1 MPEGAFLALV
11 HNASLLLAM
20 ALVYDLA
27 TTRWWGDESRLRQV
41 AVGVA
46 IGGLGIALMLSS
58 WELEAQVIF
67 DTRSI
72 LLAVSGLFFGT
83 IPTVIA
89 MAMTAALRIWQGG
102 VAARMGVGVILTA
115 GCIGLLWRHRR
126 RAALADLGAKELYA
140 LGVAVHLTMLA
151 MTMTLPRE
159 LGLRILAG
167 IGLPVLVI
175 YPAATAAL
183 GLLMVNRL
191 RRRRDADRL
200 RESEERIRATLYG
213 IGDGVIVTDAAAR
226 VTRLNRV
233 AEALTG
239 WSEKGAAGALVRDV
253 LRLRNEEREGDPPDS
268 VSDVMRGGD
277 VHPLARGTVLTSRE
291 GSERPVIG
299 SVAPIHGP
307 DGSVTGAVIIVRD
320 QTAERL
326 REAAAKERESLFR
339 ALFEQRAVGVAHVE
353 TPTGRFLRVN
363 DRYAEILGYGRDD
376 LAGLTFRDVTH
387 PDDVRS
393 SSELVEELQD
403 GRRREY
409 TIDKRYVRKDGTL
422 VWVTLS
428 VSPMWAPGEPPS
440 THIAMVLDVTER
452 KGVEARMADLNAEL
466 ERRVARRTELL
477 TEANRELEAFSYS
490 VSHDLRAPLRAID
503 GFSRILSEEK
513 GRQLDEEGRRLLGIV
528 SGNARKMGQLIDD
541 LLAFSR
547 SSRAEM
553 RRTQVDMTGLARAA
567 FAEARLSVPSGE
579 RVELK
584 LADLP
589 PAQGDPDLLRQVWAN
604 LVGNAV
610 KFSAHVERPVVEIEG
625 EVEAR
630 RVVYRVR
637 DNGAG
642 FDMAY
647 AHKLFGVF
655 QRLHA
660 PSEFGGTGVGLALA
674 KRIVDRHRGDVSA
687 EGAAG
692 RGATFT
698 FALPTGGPP
707 TPVDATRS
715 DAPR

>member
-46 IGGLGIALMLSS
+46 IGGIGIALMLSS
-58 WELEAQVIF
+58 WALEPQVIF

-72 LLAVSGLFFGT
+72 LLGVSGLFFGT

-102 VAARMGVGVILTA
+102 VAARMGVAVILTA
-115 GCIGLLWRHRR
+115 GGIGLLWRYRR

-140 LGVAVHLTMLA
+140 LGVAVHVVMLA
-151 MTMTLPRE
+151 MTATLPRE
-159 LGLRILAG
+159 LGFRILAG

-191 RRRRDADRL
+191 RRKRDSDRL

-213 IGDGVIVTDAAAR
+213 IGDGVIVTDAESR

-233 AEALTG
+233 AEVLTG
-239 WSEKGAAGALVRDV
+239 WSEEEANGASVRAV
-253 LRLRNEEREGDPPDS
+253 LRLRQEDRESDAPDS
-268 VSDVMRGGD
+268 VSDVMRAGD
-277 VHPLARGTVLTSRE
+277 VHPIARGTLLVSRE
-291 GSERPVIG
+291 GSERPVLG

-307 DGSVTGAVIIVRD
+307 DGSVTGAVVVVRD

-326 REAAAKERESLFR
+326 GEAAARERESVFR

-363 DRYAEILGYGRDD
+363 DRYAEILGYGRDELVD
-376 LAGLTFRDVTH
+376 RTFRDVTH
-387 PDDVRS
+387 PEDVRA
-393 SSELVEELQD
+393 SSELVEELLE

-428 VSPMWAPGEPPS
+428 VSPMWAPGETPS

-452 KGVEARMADLNAEL
+452 KGAEERMADLNAEL

-513 GRQLDEEGRRLLGIV
+513 GRQLDDEGRRLLGIV

-553 RRTQVDMTGLARAA
+553 RRTRVDMTGLARAA
-567 FAEARLSVPSGE
+567 FAEARQTVPSGE

-610 KFSAHVERPVVEIEG
+610 KFSALVGAPVVEIEG
-625 EVEAR
+625 TVEER
-630 RVVYRVR
+630 RFVYRVR

-660 PSEFGGTGVGLALA
+660 PSEFGGTGVGLALV
-674 KRIVDRHRGDVSA
+674 KRIVARHGGDVAA
-687 EGAAG
+687 EGAVG
-692 RGATFT
+692 RGATFS
-698 FALPTGGPP
+698 FWLPLAGPP
-707 TPVDATRS
+707 SGEGRVGPLR
-715 DAPR
+715 PE

>member
-140 LGVAVHLTMLA
+140 LGAAVHLTMLA
-151 MTMTLPRE
+151 LTMTLPRE

-191 RRRRDADRL
+191 RRKRDADWL

-233 AEALTG
+233 SEALTG
-239 WSEKGAAGALVRDV
+239 WSEKDAAGALVRDV

-387 PDDVRS
+387 PEDVTS
-393 SSELVEELQD
+393 SSELVDDLLD

-452 KGVEARMADLNAEL
+452 KGAEARMADLNAEL

-674 KRIVDRHRGDVSA
+674 KRIVDRHRGEVSA
-687 EGAAG
+687 EGAVG

-715 DAPR
+715 DVPR

>member
-1 MPEGAFLALV
+1 MPDGAFLALV

-27 TTRWWGDESRLRQV
+27 TTRWWGDESRLRQI

-58 WELEAQVIF
+58 WVLEPGIIF

-72 LLAVSGLFFGT
+72 LLGISGLFFGT
-83 IPTVIA
+83 LPTVIA
-89 MAMTAALRIWQGG
+89 MAMTAALRLWQGG
-102 VAARMGVGVILTA
+102 AATPMGVSVIVA
-115 GCIGLLWRHRR
+115 SGCIGLAWRYRR

-140 LGVAVHLTMLA
+140 LGVAVHFTMLA
-151 MTMTLPRE
+151 LTMTLPRGV
-159 LGLRILAG
+159 GLRVLAG

-191 RRRRDADRL
+191 RRKRDADQL
-200 RESEERIRATLYG
+200 RESEERTRAALYG
-213 IGDGVIVTDAAAR
+213 IGDAVLATDERAR
-226 VTRLNRV
+226 VTRLNWV

-239 WSEKGAAGALVRDV
+239 WREPDAVGRPVREV
-253 LRLRNEEREGDPPDS
+253 LRLRTEGSGAEDVDP
-268 VSDVMRGGD
+268 VADVMRTGD
-277 VHPLARGTVLTSRE
+277 VRAIGRGTVLASRE
-291 GSERPVIG
+291 GVTRPVLG
-299 SVAPIHGP
+299 SVAPIHAA
-307 DGSVTGAVIIVRD
+307 DGSVSGVVVVVRD
-320 QTAERL
+320 QTAERA
-326 REAAAKERESLFR
+326 REAAARERESVFR

-363 DRYAEILGYGRDD
+363 DRYAEILGYGRDELVD
-376 LAGLTFRDVTH
+376 RTFRDVTH
-387 PDDVRS
+387 PEDVRA
-393 SSELVEELQD
+393 SSELVEDLLE

-428 VSPMWAPGEPPS
+428 VSPMWAPGETPS

-452 KGVEARMADLNAEL
+452 KGAEERMADLNAEL

-513 GRQLDEEGRRLLGIV
+513 GSQLDDEGRRLLGIV

-553 RRTQVDMTGLARAA
+553 RRTEVDMTSLARAA
-567 FAEARLSVPSGE
+567 FAEARLAAPSGE
-579 RVELK
+579 RVELR
-584 LADLP
+584 LANLP
-589 PAQGDPDLLRQVWAN
+589 PAQGDPDLLRQVWVN

-610 KFSAHVERPVVEIEG
+610 KFSALVEAPVVEIEG
-625 EVEAR
+625 AVEGR
-630 RVVYRVR
+630 RIVYRVR

-660 PSEFGGTGVGLALA
+660 PSEFAGTGVGLALA
-674 KRIVDRHRGDVSA
+674 RRIVARHGGDVSA
-687 EGAAG
+687 EGAVG
-692 RGATFT
+692 RGATFS
-698 FALPTGGPP
+698 FWLPLAGPP
-707 TPVDATRS
+707 SGEGRVGPLR
-715 DAPR
+715 PE

>member
-1 MPEGAFLALV
+1 VPDGAFLALV

-41 AVGVA
+41 AVGAA
-46 IGGLGIALMLSS
+46 IGGIGIALMLSS
-58 WELEAQVIF
+58 WVLAPGIIF

-72 LLAVSGLFFGT
+72 LLGVSGLFFGT
-83 IPTVIA
+83 LPTVVA
-89 MAMTAALRIWQGG
+89 MAMTAGLRLWQGG
-102 VAARMGVGVILTA
+102 AATPMGVSVIVA
-115 GCIGLLWRHRR
+115 SGSIGLAWRHRR
-126 RAALADLGAKELYA
+126 RTALADLGAKELYA
-140 LGVAVHLTMLA
+140 LGVAVHVTMLA
-151 MTMTLPRE
+151 LTMTLPRE
-159 LGLRILAG
+159 MGLRVLAG
-167 IGLPVLVI
+167 IGFPVLVI

-191 RRRRDADRL
+191 RRKRDADQL
-200 RESEERIRATLYG
+200 RESEERTRAALYG
-213 IGDGVIVTDAAAR
+213 IGDAVLATDERAR
-226 VTRLNRV
+226 ITRLNRV
-233 AEALTG
+233 AESLTG
-239 WSEKGAAGALVRDV
+239 WREPDAVGRPVREV
-253 LRLRNEEREGDPPDS
+253 LRIRIEGPGSEEVDPVADAMRTGELRSIGS
-268 VSDVMRGGD
+268 
-277 VHPLARGTVLTSRE
+277 GTVLESRE
-291 GSERPVIG
+291 GVTRPVLG
-299 SVAPIHGP
+299 SVAPTHAA
-307 DGSVTGAVIIVRD
+307 DGAVSGAVVVVRD
-320 QTAERL
+320 QTAERA
-326 REAAAKERESLFR
+326 REAAARERESVFR

-363 DRYAEILGYGRDD
+363 DRYAEILGYGRDELVD
-376 LAGLTFRDVTH
+376 RTFRDVTH
-387 PDDVRS
+387 PEDVRA
-393 SSELVEELQD
+393 SSELVEDLLE

-428 VSPMWAPGEPPS
+428 VSPMWAPGETPS

-452 KGVEARMADLNAEL
+452 KGAEERMADLNAEL

-513 GRQLDEEGRRLLGIV
+513 GSQLDDEGRRLLGIV

-541 LLAFSR
+541 LLTFSR

-553 RRTQVDMTGLARAA
+553 RRTRVDMTALAQAA
-567 FAEARLSVPSGE
+567 FAEARLTVPSGE
-579 RVELK
+579 RVELRM
-584 LADLP
+584 AELP
-589 PAQGDPDLLRQVWAN
+589 PAQGDSDLLRQVWAN

-610 KFSAHVERPVVEIEG
+610 KFSALVERPVVEIDG
-625 EVEAR
+625 EIETGR
-630 RVVYRVR
+630 IIYRVR

-660 PSEFGGTGVGLALA
+660 PKEFSGTGVGLALV
-674 KRIVDRHRGDVSA
+674 KRIVSRHGGDVAA
-687 EGAAG
+687 EGAVG
-692 RGATFT
+692 RGATFS
-698 FALPTGGPP
+698 FWLPPAGPP
-707 TPVDATRS
+707 SGDGGSRS
-715 DAPR
+715 AAAR

>member
-1 MPEGAFLALV
+1 VPDGAFLALV

-27 TTRWWGDESRLRQV
+27 TTRWWGNESRLRQL

-58 WELEAQVIF
+58 WVLEPGIIF

-72 LLAVSGLFFGT
+72 LLGVSGLFFGT
-83 IPTVIA
+83 LPTAIA
-89 MAMTAALRIWQGG
+89 MAMTAALRLWQGG
-102 VAARMGVGVILTA
+102 AATPMGVSVIVA
-115 GCIGLLWRHRR
+115 SGCIGLAWRHRR
-126 RAALADLGAKELYA
+126 RAVLADLGAKELYA
-140 LGVAVHLTMLA
+140 LGVAVHVTMLA
-151 MTMTLPRE
+151 LTMTLPRE
-159 LGLRILAG
+159 MGLRVLAG
-167 IGLPVLVI
+167 IGFPVLVI

-191 RRRRDADRL
+191 RRKRDADQL
-200 RESEERIRATLYG
+200 RESEERTRAALYG
-213 IGDGVIVTDAAAR
+213 IGDAVLATDERAR
-226 VTRLNRV
+226 ITRLNRV
-233 AEALTG
+233 AESLTG
-239 WSEKGAAGALVRDV
+239 WREPDAVGRPVREV
-253 LRLRNEEREGDPPDS
+253 LRIRIEGPGSEEVDPVADAMRTGELRSIGS
-268 VSDVMRGGD
+268 
-277 VHPLARGTVLTSRE
+277 GTVLESRE
-291 GSERPVIG
+291 GVTRPVLG
-299 SVAPIHGP
+299 SVAPTHAA
-307 DGSVTGAVIIVRD
+307 DGAVSGAVVVVRD
-320 QTAERL
+320 QTAERA
-326 REAAAKERESLFR
+326 REAAARERESVFR

-363 DRYAEILGYGRDD
+363 DRYAEILGYGRDELVD
-376 LAGLTFRDVTH
+376 RTFRDVTH
-387 PDDVRS
+387 PEDVRA
-393 SSELVEELQD
+393 SSELVEDLLE

-428 VSPMWAPGEPPS
+428 VSPMWAPGETPS

-452 KGVEARMADLNAEL
+452 KGAEERMADLNAEL

-513 GRQLDEEGRRLLGIV
+513 GSQLDDEGRRLLGIV

-541 LLAFSR
+541 LLTFSR

-553 RRTQVDMTGLARAA
+553 RRTRVDMTALAQAA
-567 FAEARLSVPSGE
+567 FAEARLTVPSGE
-579 RVELK
+579 RVELRM
-584 LADLP
+584 AELP
-589 PAQGDPDLLRQVWAN
+589 PAQGDSDLLRQVWAN

-610 KFSAHVERPVVEIEG
+610 KFSALVERPVVEIDG
-625 EVEAR
+625 EIETGR
-630 RVVYRVR
+630 IIYRVR

-660 PSEFGGTGVGLALA
+660 PKEFSGTGVGLALV
-674 KRIVDRHRGDVSA
+674 KRIVSRHGGDVAA
-687 EGAAG
+687 EGAVG
-692 RGATFT
+692 RGATFS
-698 FALPTGGPP
+698 FWLPPAGPP
-707 TPVDATRS
+707 SGDGGSRS
-715 DAPR
+715 AAAR

>member
-1 MPEGAFLALV
+1 MTEGAFLALV
-11 HNASLLLAM
+11 HNASLLLAL

-46 IGGLGIALMLSS
+46 IGGIGIALMLSS
-58 WELEAQVIF
+58 WVLEPGIIF

-72 LLAVSGLFFGT
+72 LLGVSGLFFGT
-83 IPTVIA
+83 LPTVIA
-89 MAMTAALRIWQGG
+89 MAMTAALRLWQGG
-102 VAARMGVGVILTA
+102 AATPMGVSVIVA
-115 GCIGLLWRHRR
+115 SGCIGLAWRYRR

-140 LGVAVHLTMLA
+140 LGVAVHFTMLA
-151 MTMTLPRE
+151 LTMTLPRGV
-159 LGLRILAG
+159 GLRVLAG

-191 RRRRDADRL
+191 RRKRDADQL
-200 RESEERIRATLYG
+200 RESEERTRAALYG
-213 IGDGVIVTDAAAR
+213 IGDAVLATDERAR
-226 VTRLNRV
+226 VTRLNWV

-239 WSEKGAAGALVRDV
+239 WREPDAVGRPVREV
-253 LRLRNEEREGDPPDS
+253 LRLRTEGSGAEDVDP
-268 VSDVMRGGD
+268 VADVMRTGELRSIG
-277 VHPLARGTVLTSRE
+277 RGTVLASRE
-291 GSERPVIG
+291 GVTRPVLG
-299 SVAPIHGP
+299 SVAPLHAA
-307 DGSVTGAVIIVRD
+307 DGSISGVVVVVRD
-320 QTAERL
+320 QTVERA
-326 REAAAKERESLFR
+326 REAAARERESVFR
-339 ALFEQRAVGVAHVE
+339 ALFDQRAVGVAHVE

-363 DRYAEILGYGRDD
+363 DRYAEILGFEREE
-376 LAGLTFRDVTH
+376 LADRTYRDVTH
-387 PDDVRS
+387 PEDVRA
-393 SSELVEELQD
+393 SSELVEDLLE

-428 VSPMWAPGEPPS
+428 VSPMWAPGETPS

-452 KGVEARMADLNAEL
+452 KGAEERMADLNAEL

-513 GRQLDEEGRRLLGIV
+513 GRQLDDEGRRLLGIV
-528 SGNARKMGQLIDD
+528 SGNARKMGRLIDD
-541 LLAFSR
+541 LLTFSR

-553 RRTQVDMTGLARAA
+553 RRTEVDMTSLARAA
-567 FAEARLSVPSGE
+567 FAEARLAAPSGE
-579 RVELK
+579 RVELR
-584 LADLP
+584 LANLP

-610 KFSAHVERPVVEIEG
+610 KFSALVEAPVVEIEG
-625 EVEAR
+625 AVEGR
-630 RVVYRVR
+630 RIVYRVR

-660 PSEFGGTGVGLALA
+660 PSEFAGTGVGLALA
-674 KRIVDRHRGDVSA
+674 RRIVARHGGDVAA
-687 EGAAG
+687 EGAVG
-692 RGATFT
+692 RGATFS
-698 FALPTGGPP
+698 FWLPLAGPP
-707 TPVDATRS
+707 SGEGRVGPLR
-715 DAPR
+715 PE

>member
-1 MPEGAFLALV
+1 VPDGAFLALV

-58 WELEAQVIF
+58 WVLEPQVIF

-89 MAMTAALRIWQGG
+89 MAMTAALRLWQGG

-115 GCIGLLWRHRR
+115 GWIGLAWRYRR

-140 LGVAVHLTMLA
+140 LGVAVHVTMLA
-151 MTMTLPRE
+151 LTATLPRD

-167 IGLPVLVI
+167 LGFPVLVI

-191 RRRRDADRL
+191 RRKRDADRL
-200 RESEERIRATLYG
+200 RESEERARAALYG
-213 IGDGVIVTDAAAR
+213 IGDGVLATDEEAR
-226 VTRLNRV
+226 VTRLNRG
-233 AEALTG
+233 AETLTG
-239 WSEKGAAGALVRDV
+239 WRESEAIGQSVRDV
-253 LRLRNEEREGDPPDS
+253 LRLRERKADAEEIDPIAE
-268 VSDVMRGGD
+268 VMRSGAVRTIG
-277 VHPLARGTVLTSRE
+277 RGAVLVSRD
-291 GSERPVIG
+291 GVERPVLG
-299 SVAPIHGP
+299 SVAPTHAA
-307 DGSVTGAVIIVRD
+307 DGSVSGAVVIVRD
-320 QTAERL
+320 QTVERA
-326 REAAAKERESLFR
+326 REAAARERESVFR
-339 ALFEQRAVGVAHVE
+339 ALFDQRSIGVAHVE
-353 TPTGRFLRVN
+353 TASGRLLRVN
-363 DRYAEILGYGRDD
+363 ERFADLVGYPREELVGRSFSELTDPIDRERDQEVVVALLEGRRPNES
-376 LAGLTFRDVTH
+376 L
-387 PDDVRS
+387 DVR
-393 SSELVEELQD
+393 
-403 GRRREY
+403 
-409 TIDKRYVRKDGTL
+409 YVKKDGGF
-422 VWVTLS
+422 VWVTAS
-428 VSPMWAPGEPPS
+428 VSPMWAPGEAPS
-440 THIAMVLDVTER
+440 THILMALDVTER
-452 KGVEARMADLNAEL
+452 KGAETRMADLNAEL

-477 TEANRELEAFSYS
+477 TDANRELEAFSYS

-513 GRQLDEEGRRLLGIV
+513 GSQLDDEGRRLLGIV

-541 LLAFSR
+541 LLTFSR

-553 RRTQVDMTGLARAA
+553 RRTRVDMTALARAA
-567 FAEARLSVPSGE
+567 FAEARQTVPSGE

-584 LADLP
+584 LEDLP
-589 PAQGDPDLLRQVWAN
+589 PAQGDTDLLRQVWAN

-610 KFSAHVERPVVEIEG
+610 KFSALAERPVVEIDG
-625 EVEAR
+625 EVEER
-630 RVVYRVR
+630 RIVYRVR

-647 AHKLFGVF
+647 VHKLFGVF

-660 PSEFGGTGVGLALA
+660 PSEFVGTGVGLALV
-674 KRIVDRHRGDVSA
+674 KRIVARHGGDVAA
-687 EGAAG
+687 EGAVG
-692 RGATFT
+692 RGATFS
-698 FALPTGGPP
+698 FWLPLAGPP
-707 TPVDATRS
+707 SGEGVSTSAVAR
-715 DAPR
+715 

>member
-1 MPEGAFLALV
+1 MPDGAFLALV
-11 HNASLLLAM
+11 HNASLLLAL

-46 IGGLGIALMLSS
+46 IGGIGIALMLSS
-58 WELEAQVIF
+58 WVLEPGIIF

-72 LLAVSGLFFGT
+72 LLGVSGLFFGT
-83 IPTVIA
+83 LPTVIA
-89 MAMTAALRIWQGG
+89 MAMTAALRLWQGG
-102 VAARMGVGVILTA
+102 AATPMGVSVIVA
-115 GCIGLLWRHRR
+115 SGCIGLAWRYRR
-126 RAALADLGAKELYA
+126 RAALADLGAKELYT
-140 LGVAVHLTMLA
+140 LGVAVHFTMLA
-151 MTMTLPRE
+151 LTMTLPRGV
-159 LGLRILAG
+159 GLRVLAG

-191 RRRRDADRL
+191 RRKRDADQL
-200 RESEERIRATLYG
+200 RESEERTRAALYG
-213 IGDGVIVTDAAAR
+213 IGDAVLATDERAR
-226 VTRLNRV
+226 VTRLNWV

-239 WSEKGAAGALVRDV
+239 WREPDAVGRPVREV
-253 LRLRNEEREGDPPDS
+253 LRLRTEGSGAEDVDP
-268 VSDVMRGGD
+268 VADVMRTGELRSIG
-277 VHPLARGTVLTSRE
+277 RGTVLASRE
-291 GSERPVIG
+291 GVTRPVLG
-299 SVAPIHGP
+299 SVAPIHAA
-307 DGSVTGAVIIVRD
+307 DGSVSGVVVVVRD
-320 QTAERL
+320 QTVERA
-326 REAAAKERESLFR
+326 REAAARERESVFR
-339 ALFEQRAVGVAHVE
+339 ALFDQRAVGVAHVE

-363 DRYAEILGYGRDD
+363 DRYAEILGYGRDE
-376 LAGLTFRDVTH
+376 LADRTFRDVTH
-387 PDDVRS
+387 PEDVRA
-393 SSELVEELQD
+393 SSELVEDLLE

-428 VSPMWAPGEPPS
+428 VSPMWAPGETPS

-452 KGVEARMADLNAEL
+452 KGAEARMADLNAEL

-513 GRQLDEEGRRLLGIV
+513 GRQLDDEGRRLLGIV
-528 SGNARKMGQLIDD
+528 SGNARKMGRLIDD
-541 LLAFSR
+541 LLTFSR

-553 RRTQVDMTGLARAA
+553 RRTGVDMTSLARAA
-567 FAEARLSVPSGE
+567 FAEARLAAPSGE
-579 RVELK
+579 RVELR

-589 PAQGDPDLLRQVWAN
+589 PAQGDPDLLRQVWVN

-610 KFSAHVERPVVEIEG
+610 KFSALVEAPVVEIEG
-625 EVEAR
+625 AVEER
-630 RVVYRVR
+630 RIVYRVR

-660 PSEFGGTGVGLALA
+660 PSEFAGTGVGLALVR
-674 KRIVDRHRGDVSA
+674 RIVTRHGGDVAA
-687 EGAAG
+687 EGAVG
-692 RGATFT
+692 RGATFS
-698 FALPTGGPP
+698 FWMPIAGPP
-707 TPVDATRS
+707 SGEGRAGSSRPE
-715 DAPR
+715 

>member
-1 MPEGAFLALV
+1 MPDGAFLALV

-41 AVGVA
+41 AVGAA
-46 IGGLGIALMLSS
+46 IGGIGIALMLSS
-58 WELEAQVIF
+58 WVLAPGIIF

-72 LLAVSGLFFGT
+72 LLGVSGLFFGT
-83 IPTVIA
+83 LPTVVA
-89 MAMTAALRIWQGG
+89 MAMTAGLRLWQGG
-102 VAARMGVGVILTA
+102 AATPMGVSVIVA
-115 GCIGLLWRHRR
+115 SGSIGLAWRHRR
-126 RAALADLGAKELYA
+126 RTALADLGAKELYA
-140 LGVAVHLTMLA
+140 LGVAVHVTMLA
-151 MTMTLPRE
+151 LTMTLPRE
-159 LGLRILAG
+159 MGLRVLAG
-167 IGLPVLVI
+167 IGFPVLVI

-191 RRRRDADRL
+191 RRKRDADQL
-200 RESEERIRATLYG
+200 RESEERTRAALYG
-213 IGDGVIVTDAAAR
+213 IGDAVLATDERAR
-226 VTRLNRV
+226 ITRLNRV
-233 AEALTG
+233 AESLTG
-239 WSEKGAAGALVRDV
+239 WREPDAVGRPVREV
-253 LRLRNEEREGDPPDS
+253 LRIRIEGPGSEEVDPVADAMRTGELRSIGS
-268 VSDVMRGGD
+268 
-277 VHPLARGTVLTSRE
+277 GTVLESRE
-291 GSERPVIG
+291 GVTRPVLG
-299 SVAPIHGP
+299 SVAPTHAA
-307 DGSVTGAVIIVRD
+307 DGAVSGAVVVVRD
-320 QTAERL
+320 QTAERA
-326 REAAAKERESLFR
+326 REAAARERESVFR

-363 DRYAEILGYGRDD
+363 DRYAEILGYGRDELVD
-376 LAGLTFRDVTH
+376 RTFRDVTH
-387 PDDVRS
+387 PEDVRA
-393 SSELVEELQD
+393 SSELVEDLLE

-428 VSPMWAPGEPPS
+428 VSPMWAPGETPS

-452 KGVEARMADLNAEL
+452 KGAEERMADLNAEL

-513 GRQLDEEGRRLLGIV
+513 GSQLDDEGRRLLGIV

-541 LLAFSR
+541 LLTFSR

-553 RRTQVDMTGLARAA
+553 RRTRVDMTALAQAA
-567 FAEARLSVPSGE
+567 FAEARLTVPSGE
-579 RVELK
+579 RVELRM
-584 LADLP
+584 AELP
-589 PAQGDPDLLRQVWAN
+589 PAQGDSDLLRQVWAN

-610 KFSAHVERPVVEIEG
+610 KFSALVERPVVEIDG
-625 EVEAR
+625 EIETGR
-630 RVVYRVR
+630 IIYRVR

-660 PSEFGGTGVGLALA
+660 PKEFSGTGVGLALV
-674 KRIVDRHRGDVSA
+674 KRIVSRHGGDVAA
-687 EGAAG
+687 EGAVG
-692 RGATFT
+692 RGATFS
-698 FALPTGGPP
+698 FWLPPAGPP
-707 TPVDATRS
+707 SGDGGSRS
-715 DAPR
+715 AAAR

>member
-41 AVGVA
+41 AVGVS
-46 IGGLGIALMLSS
+46 IGGIGIALMLSS
-58 WELEAQVIF
+58 WALEPQVIF

-72 LLAVSGLFFGT
+72 LLGVSGLFFGT

-102 VAARMGVGVILTA
+102 VAARMGVAVILTA
-115 GCIGLLWRHRR
+115 GGIGLLWRYRR
-126 RAALADLGAKELYA
+126 RAALADLGVKELYA
-140 LGVAVHLTMLA
+140 LGVAVHVVMLA
-151 MTMTLPRE
+151 MTATLPRE
-159 LGLRILAG
+159 LGFRILAG

-191 RRRRDADRL
+191 RRKQDADQV

-213 IGDGVIVTDAAAR
+213 IGDGVIVTDAESR

-233 AEALTG
+233 AEVLTG
-239 WSEKGAAGALVRDV
+239 WSEEEATGASVRAV
-253 LRLRNEEREGDPPDS
+253 LRLRHEDRESDAPDS
-268 VSDVMRGGD
+268 VSDVMRAGD
-277 VHPLARGTVLTSRE
+277 VRPIARGTLLVSRE
-291 GSERPVIG
+291 GSERPVLG

-307 DGSVTGAVIIVRD
+307 DGSVTGAVVVVRD

-326 REAAAKERESLFR
+326 REAAARERESVFR

-353 TPTGRFLRVN
+353 STTGRFLRVN
-363 DRYAEILGYGRDD
+363 DRFSEILGYGREEH
-376 LAGLTFRDVTH
+376 LALTFREVTH

-393 SSELVEELQD
+393 SVAFVEALVD
-403 GRRREY
+403 GRLREY
-409 TIDKRYVRKDGTL
+409 TFDKRYVRKDGSL

-428 VSPMWAPGEPPS
+428 VSPMWAPGDTPS
-440 THIAMVLDVTER
+440 THIAMAFDVTER
-452 KGVEARMADLNAEL
+452 KGAEERMADLNAEL

-503 GFSRILSEEK
+503 GFSRILAEEQA
-513 GRQLDEEGRRLLGIV
+513 GRLDEEGRRLLRVV
-528 SGNARKMGQLIDD
+528 SENARKMGRLIDD

-547 SSRAEM
+547 SSRAEV
-553 RRTQVDMTGLARAA
+553 RRVRVDMGELARAA
-567 FAEARLSVPSGE
+567 FAEARPASPSAD
-579 RVELK
+579 RVELRIGE
-584 LADLP
+584 LP
-589 PAQGDPDLLRQVWAN
+589 PAVGDPALLRQVWTN

-610 KFSAHVERPVVEIEG
+610 KFSSGVERPVVEIEG
-625 EVEAR
+625 EVDGQRA
-630 RVVYRVR
+630 VYRVR

-660 PSEFGGTGVGLALA
+660 PSEFGGTGVGLALV
-674 KRIVDRHRGDVSA
+674 KRIVARHGGDVAA
-687 EGAAG
+687 EGAVG
-692 RGATFT
+692 RGAVFS
-698 FALPTGGPP
+698 FWFPLAGPP
-707 TPVDATRS
+707 SGEGRLGASSPG
-715 DAPR
+715 

>member
-41 AVGVA
+41 SVGVA
-46 IGGLGIALMLSS
+46 IGGIGIALMLSS
-58 WELEAQVIF
+58 WALEPQVIF

-72 LLAVSGLFFGT
+72 LLGVSGLFFGT

-102 VAARMGVGVILTA
+102 VAARMGVAVILTA
-115 GCIGLLWRHRR
+115 GGIGLLWRYRR

-140 LGVAVHLTMLA
+140 LGVAVHVVMLA
-151 MTMTLPRE
+151 MTATLPRE
-159 LGLRILAG
+159 LGFRILAG

-191 RRRRDADRL
+191 RRKRDADQVQ
-200 RESEERIRATLYG
+200 ESEERTRAALYG
-213 IGDGVIVTDAAAR
+213 VGDALIATDER
-226 VTRLNRV
+226 TCVMRLNGA

-239 WSEKGAAGALVRDV
+239 WREPDAVGRPVREV
-253 LRLRNEEREGDPPDS
+253 LRLLSEGPGAEEVDP
-268 VSDVMRGGD
+268 VTDVMRRGELRMIGE
-277 VHPLARGTVLTSRE
+277 GTVLVSRE
-291 GSERPVIG
+291 SVTRPVLG

-307 DGSVTGAVIIVRD
+307 DGSVAGAVVIVRD
-320 QTAERL
+320 QTAERA
-326 REAAAKERESLFR
+326 RKAAARERESVFR
-339 ALFEQRAVGVAHVE
+339 ALFDQRSIGVAHVE
-353 TPTGRFLRVN
+353 TSTGRFLRVN
-363 DRYAEILGYGRDD
+363 ERFAEIVGYPR
-376 LAGLTFRDVTH
+376 
-387 PDDVRS
+387 
-393 SSELVEELQD
+393 EELGD
-403 GRRREY
+403 LSFDRLTEPSDFARDRETVLAILEGRRPNES
-409 TIDKRYVRKDGTL
+409 IDVRYVRKDGSY
-422 VWVTLS
+422 VWVTAS
-428 VSPMWAPGEPPS
+428 ISPIWAPGEEPS
-440 THIAMVLDVTER
+440 THILMALDVTER
-452 KGVEARMADLNAEL
+452 KGAEARMADLNAEL

-477 TEANRELEAFSYS
+477 TEENRELEAFSYS

-513 GRQLDEEGRRLLGIV
+513 GRLLDDEGRRLLGVV

-553 RRTQVDMTGLARAA
+553 TKTRVDMAELARTA
-567 FAEARLSVPSGE
+567 FAEARQASPSAD
-579 RVELK
+579 RVELRMGE
-584 LADLP
+584 LP
-589 PAQGDPDLLRQVWAN
+589 PAVGDAALLRQVWAN

-610 KFSAHVERPVVEIEG
+610 KFSSGVERPLVEIEG
-625 EVEAR
+625 EVEGR

-660 PSEFGGTGVGLALA
+660 PSEFAGTGVGLALV
-674 KRIVDRHRGDVSA
+674 KRIVARHGGDVAA
-687 EGAAG
+687 EGAVG
-692 RGATFT
+692 SGATLSFW
-698 FALPTGGPP
+698 LPLAGPSSGNDLVRD
-707 TPVDATRS
+707 TV
-715 DAPR
+715 AP

>member
-1 MPEGAFLALV
+1 MPDGAFLALV
-11 HNASLLLAM
+11 HNASLLLAL

-46 IGGLGIALMLSS
+46 IGGIGIALMLSS
-58 WELEAQVIF
+58 WVLEPGIIF

-72 LLAVSGLFFGT
+72 LLGVSGLFFGT
-83 IPTVIA
+83 LPTVIA
-89 MAMTAALRIWQGG
+89 MAMTAALRLWQGG
-102 VAARMGVGVILTA
+102 AATPMGVSVIVA
-115 GCIGLLWRHRR
+115 SGCIGLAWRYRR

-140 LGVAVHLTMLA
+140 LGVAVHFTMLA
-151 MTMTLPRE
+151 LTMTLPRGV
-159 LGLRILAG
+159 GLRVLAG

-191 RRRRDADRL
+191 RRKRDADQL
-200 RESEERIRATLYG
+200 RESEERTRAALYG
-213 IGDGVIVTDAAAR
+213 IGDAVLATDERAR
-226 VTRLNRV
+226 VTRLNWV

-239 WSEKGAAGALVRDV
+239 WREPDAVGRPVREV
-253 LRLRNEEREGDPPDS
+253 LRLRTEGSGAEDVDP
-268 VSDVMRGGD
+268 VADVMRTGELRSIG
-277 VHPLARGTVLTSRE
+277 RGTVLASRE
-291 GSERPVIG
+291 GVTRPVLG
-299 SVAPIHGP
+299 SVAPIHAA
-307 DGSVTGAVIIVRD
+307 DGSVSGVVVVVRD
-320 QTAERL
+320 QTVERA
-326 REAAAKERESLFR
+326 REAAARERESVFR
-339 ALFEQRAVGVAHVE
+339 ALFDQRAVGVAHVE

-363 DRYAEILGYGRDD
+363 DRYAEILGYGRDE
-376 LAGLTFRDVTH
+376 LADRTFRDVTH
-387 PDDVRS
+387 PEDVRA
-393 SSELVEELQD
+393 SSELVEDLLE

-428 VSPMWAPGEPPS
+428 VSPMWAPGETPS

-452 KGVEARMADLNAEL
+452 KGAEARMADLNAEL

-513 GRQLDEEGRRLLGIV
+513 GRQLDDEGRRLLGIV
-528 SGNARKMGQLIDD
+528 SGNARKMGRLIDD
-541 LLAFSR
+541 LLTFSR

-553 RRTQVDMTGLARAA
+553 RRTGVDMTSLARAA
-567 FAEARLSVPSGE
+567 FAEARLAAPSGE
-579 RVELK
+579 RVELR

-589 PAQGDPDLLRQVWAN
+589 PAQGDPDLLRQVWVN

-610 KFSAHVERPVVEIEG
+610 KFSALVEAPVVEIEG
-625 EVEAR
+625 AVEER
-630 RVVYRVR
+630 RIVYRVR

-660 PSEFGGTGVGLALA
+660 PSEFAGTGVGLALVR
-674 KRIVDRHRGDVSA
+674 RIVTRHGGDVAA
-687 EGAAG
+687 EGAVG
-692 RGATFT
+692 RGATFS
-698 FALPTGGPP
+698 FWMPIAGPP
-707 TPVDATRS
+707 SGEGRAGSSRPE
-715 DAPR
+715 

>member
-1 MPEGAFLALV
+1 MPDGAFLALV

-41 AVGVA
+41 AVGAA
-46 IGGLGIALMLSS
+46 IGGIGIALMLSS
-58 WELEAQVIF
+58 WVLAPGIIF

-72 LLAVSGLFFGT
+72 LLGVSGLFFGT
-83 IPTVIA
+83 LPTVVA
-89 MAMTAALRIWQGG
+89 MAMTAGLRLWQGG
-102 VAARMGVGVILTA
+102 AATPMGVSVIVA
-115 GCIGLLWRHRR
+115 SGSIGLAWRYRR
-126 RAALADLGAKELYA
+126 RAVLADLGAKELYA
-140 LGVAVHLTMLA
+140 LGVAVHVTMLA
-151 MTMTLPRE
+151 LTMTLPRE
-159 LGLRILAG
+159 MGLRVLAG
-167 IGLPVLVI
+167 IGFPVLVI

-191 RRRRDADRL
+191 RRKRDADQL
-200 RESEERIRATLYG
+200 RESEERTRAALYG
-213 IGDGVIVTDAAAR
+213 IGDAVLATDERAR
-226 VTRLNRV
+226 ITRLNRV
-233 AEALTG
+233 AESLTG
-239 WSEKGAAGALVRDV
+239 WREPDAVGRPVREV
-253 LRLRNEEREGDPPDS
+253 LRIRIEGPGSEEVDPVADAMRTGELRSIGS
-268 VSDVMRGGD
+268 
-277 VHPLARGTVLTSRE
+277 GTVLESRE
-291 GSERPVIG
+291 GVTRPVLG
-299 SVAPIHGP
+299 SVAPTHAA
-307 DGSVTGAVIIVRD
+307 DGAVSGAVVVVRD
-320 QTAERL
+320 QTAERA
-326 REAAAKERESLFR
+326 REAAARERESVFR

-363 DRYAEILGYGRDD
+363 DRYAEILGYGRDELVD
-376 LAGLTFRDVTH
+376 RTFRDVTH
-387 PDDVRS
+387 PEDVRA
-393 SSELVEELQD
+393 SSELVEDLLE

-428 VSPMWAPGEPPS
+428 VSPMWAPGETPS

-452 KGVEARMADLNAEL
+452 KGAEERMADLNAEL

-513 GRQLDEEGRRLLGIV
+513 GSQLDDEGRRLLGIV

-541 LLAFSR
+541 LLTFSR

-553 RRTQVDMTGLARAA
+553 RRTRVDMTALAQAA
-567 FAEARLSVPSGE
+567 FAEARLTVPSGE
-579 RVELK
+579 RVELRM
-584 LADLP
+584 AELP
-589 PAQGDPDLLRQVWAN
+589 PAQGDSDLLRQVWAN

-610 KFSAHVERPVVEIEG
+610 KFSALVERPVVEIDG
-625 EVEAR
+625 EIETGR
-630 RVVYRVR
+630 IIYRVR

-660 PSEFGGTGVGLALA
+660 PKEFSGTGVGLALV
-674 KRIVDRHRGDVSA
+674 KRIVSRHGGDVAA
-687 EGAAG
+687 EGAVG
-692 RGATFT
+692 RGATFS
-698 FALPTGGPP
+698 FWLPPAGPP
-707 TPVDATRS
+707 SGDGGSRS
-715 DAPR
+715 AAAR

>member
-1 MPEGAFLALV
+1 MTEGAFLALV

-46 IGGLGIALMLSS
+46 IGGIGIALMLSS
-58 WELEAQVIF
+58 WVLEPGIIF

-72 LLAVSGLFFGT
+72 LLGVSGLFFGT
-83 IPTVIA
+83 LPTVVA
-89 MAMTAALRIWQGG
+89 MAMTAAFRLWQGG
-102 VAARMGVGVILTA
+102 AATPMGVSVIVA
-115 GCIGLLWRHRR
+115 SGCIGLAWRYRR
-126 RAALADLGAKELYA
+126 RPALADLELKELYA
-140 LGVAVHLTMLA
+140 LGVAVHVAMLA
-151 MTMTLPRE
+151 LTSTLPRGT
-159 LGLRILAG
+159 GLRVLSG
-167 IGLPVLVI
+167 IGFPVIVI
-175 YPAATAAL
+175 YPVATAAL

-191 RRRRDADRL
+191 RRKRDADRL

-213 IGDGVIVTDAAAR
+213 IGDGVIVTDARSR

-239 WSEKGAAGALVRDV
+239 WSEEEAAGAPVRDV
-253 LRLRNEEREGDPPDS
+253 LRLRHEERDREVPDG

-277 VHPLARGTVLTSRE
+277 VHPLARGTVLASRA
-291 GSERPVIG
+291 GSERPIIG

-353 TPTGRFLRVN
+353 TATGRFLRVN
-363 DRYAEILGYGRDD
+363 DRYAEILGYGRDELVD
-376 LAGLTFRDVTH
+376 RTFRDVTH

-393 SSELVEELQD
+393 SSELVEDLLD
-403 GRRREY
+403 GRKREY

-428 VSPMWAPGEPPS
+428 VSPMWSPGETPS

-452 KGVEARMADLNAEL
+452 KGAEARMADLNAEL

-513 GRQLDEEGRRLLGIV
+513 GSQLDDEGRRLLGIV

-541 LLAFSR
+541 LLTFSR

-553 RRTQVDMTGLARAA
+553 RRTRVDMTALARAA
-567 FAEARLSVPSGE
+567 FVEARQSVPSGE

-589 PAQGDPDLLRQVWAN
+589 PAQCDPDLLRQVWVN

-610 KFSAHVERPVVEIEG
+610 KFSAHVDAPVVEIEG
-625 EVEAR
+625 TADER
-630 RVVYRVR
+630 RIVYRVR

-647 AHKLFGVF
+647 AHKLFTVF

-660 PSEFGGTGVGLALA
+660 PSEFGGTGVGLALV
-674 KRIVDRHRGDVSA
+674 KRIVTRHGGDVAA
-687 EGAAG
+687 EGAVG
-692 RGATFT
+692 RGATFS
-698 FALPTGGPP
+698 FWLPLAGPP
-707 TPVDATRS
+707 SGEGVGTIAAAR
-715 DAPR
+715 

>member
-1 MPEGAFLALV
+1 MPDGAFLALV

-41 AVGVA
+41 AVGAA
-46 IGGLGIALMLSS
+46 IGGIGIALMLSS
-58 WELEAQVIF
+58 WVLAPGIIF

-72 LLAVSGLFFGT
+72 LLGVSGLFFGT
-83 IPTVIA
+83 LPTVVA
-89 MAMTAALRIWQGG
+89 MAMTAGLRLWQGG
-102 VAARMGVGVILTA
+102 AATPMGVSVIVA
-115 GCIGLLWRHRR
+115 SGSIGLAWRHRR
-126 RAALADLGAKELYA
+126 RTALADLGAKELYA
-140 LGVAVHLTMLA
+140 LGVAVHVTMLA
-151 MTMTLPRE
+151 LTMTLPRE
-159 LGLRILAG
+159 MGLRVLAG
-167 IGLPVLVI
+167 IGFPVLVI

-191 RRRRDADRL
+191 RRKRDADQL
-200 RESEERIRATLYG
+200 RESEERTRAALYG
-213 IGDGVIVTDAAAR
+213 IGDAVLATDERAR
-226 VTRLNRV
+226 ITRLNRV
-233 AEALTG
+233 AESLTG
-239 WSEKGAAGALVRDV
+239 WREPDAVGRPVREV
-253 LRLRNEEREGDPPDS
+253 LRIRIEGPGSEEVDPVADAMRTGELRSIG
-268 VSDVMRGGD
+268 
-277 VHPLARGTVLTSRE
+277 RGTVLESRE
-291 GSERPVIG
+291 GVTRPVLG
-299 SVAPIHGP
+299 SVAPTHAA
-307 DGSVTGAVIIVRD
+307 DGAVSGAVVVVRD
-320 QTAERL
+320 QTAERA
-326 REAAAKERESLFR
+326 REAAARERESVFR

-363 DRYAEILGYGRDD
+363 DRYAEILGYGRDELVD
-376 LAGLTFRDVTH
+376 RTFRDVTH
-387 PDDVRS
+387 PEDVRA
-393 SSELVEELQD
+393 SSELVEDLLE

-428 VSPMWAPGEPPS
+428 VSPMWAPGETPS

-452 KGVEARMADLNAEL
+452 KGAEERMADLNAEL

-513 GRQLDEEGRRLLGIV
+513 GSQLDDEGRRLLGIV

-553 RRTQVDMTGLARAA
+553 RRTEVDMTSLARAA
-567 FAEARLSVPSGE
+567 FAEARLAAPSGE
-579 RVELK
+579 RVELR
-584 LADLP
+584 LANLP
-589 PAQGDPDLLRQVWAN
+589 PAQGDPDLLRQVWVN

-610 KFSAHVERPVVEIEG
+610 KFSALVEAPVVEIEG
-625 EVEAR
+625 AVEGR
-630 RVVYRVR
+630 RIVYRVR

-660 PSEFGGTGVGLALA
+660 PSEFAGTGVGLALA
-674 KRIVDRHRGDVSA
+674 RRIVARHGGDVSA
-687 EGAAG
+687 EGAVG
-692 RGATFT
+692 RGATFS
-698 FALPTGGPP
+698 FWLPLAGPP
-707 TPVDATRS
+707 SGEGRVGPLR
-715 DAPR
+715 PE

>member
-1 MPEGAFLALV
+1 MPDGAFLALV

-27 TTRWWGDESRLRQV
+27 TTRWWGNESRLRQL

-58 WELEAQVIF
+58 WVLEPGIIF

-72 LLAVSGLFFGT
+72 LLGVSGLFFGT
-83 IPTVIA
+83 LPTAIA
-89 MAMTAALRIWQGG
+89 MAMTAALRLWQGG
-102 VAARMGVGVILTA
+102 AATPMGVSVIVA
-115 GCIGLLWRHRR
+115 SGCIGLAWRHRR
-126 RAALADLGAKELYA
+126 RAVLADLGAKELYA
-140 LGVAVHLTMLA
+140 LGVAVHVTMLA
-151 MTMTLPRE
+151 LTMTLPRE
-159 LGLRILAG
+159 MGLRVLAG
-167 IGLPVLVI
+167 IGFPVLVI

-191 RRRRDADRL
+191 RRKRDADQL
-200 RESEERIRATLYG
+200 RESEERTRAALYG
-213 IGDGVIVTDAAAR
+213 IGDAVLATDERAR
-226 VTRLNRV
+226 ITRLNRV
-233 AEALTG
+233 AESLTG
-239 WSEKGAAGALVRDV
+239 WREPDAVGRPVREV
-253 LRLRNEEREGDPPDS
+253 LRIRIEGPGSEEVDPVADAMRTGELRSIGS
-268 VSDVMRGGD
+268 
-277 VHPLARGTVLTSRE
+277 GTVLESRE
-291 GSERPVIG
+291 GVTRPVLG
-299 SVAPIHGP
+299 SVAPTHAA
-307 DGSVTGAVIIVRD
+307 DGAVSGAVVVVRD
-320 QTAERL
+320 QTAERA
-326 REAAAKERESLFR
+326 REAAARERESVFR

-363 DRYAEILGYGRDD
+363 DRYAEILGYGRDELVD
-376 LAGLTFRDVTH
+376 RTFRDVTH
-387 PDDVRS
+387 PEDVRA
-393 SSELVEELQD
+393 SSELVEDLLE

-428 VSPMWAPGEPPS
+428 VSPMWAPGETPS

-452 KGVEARMADLNAEL
+452 KGAEERMADLNAEL

-513 GRQLDEEGRRLLGIV
+513 GSQLDDEGRRLLGIV

-541 LLAFSR
+541 LLTFSR

-553 RRTQVDMTGLARAA
+553 RRTRVDMTALAQAA
-567 FAEARLSVPSGE
+567 FAEARLTVPSGE
-579 RVELK
+579 RVELRM
-584 LADLP
+584 AELP
-589 PAQGDPDLLRQVWAN
+589 PAQGDSDLLRQVWAN

-610 KFSAHVERPVVEIEG
+610 KFSALVERPVVEIDG
-625 EVEAR
+625 EIETGR
-630 RVVYRVR
+630 IIYRVR

-660 PSEFGGTGVGLALA
+660 PKEFSGTGVGLALV
-674 KRIVDRHRGDVSA
+674 KRIVSRHGGDVAA
-687 EGAAG
+687 EGAVG
-692 RGATFT
+692 RGATFS
-698 FALPTGGPP
+698 FWLPPAGPP
-707 TPVDATRS
+707 SGDGGSRS
-715 DAPR
+715 AAAR

>member
-1 MPEGAFLALV
+1 MPDGAFLALV

-41 AVGVA
+41 AVGAA
-46 IGGLGIALMLSS
+46 IGGIGIALMLSS
-58 WELEAQVIF
+58 WVLAPGIIF

-72 LLAVSGLFFGT
+72 LLGVSGLFFGT
-83 IPTVIA
+83 LPTVVA
-89 MAMTAALRIWQGG
+89 MAMTAGLRLWQGG
-102 VAARMGVGVILTA
+102 AATPMGVSVIVA
-115 GCIGLLWRHRR
+115 SGSIGLAWRHRR
-126 RAALADLGAKELYA
+126 RTALADLGAKELYA
-140 LGVAVHLTMLA
+140 LGVAVHVTMLA
-151 MTMTLPRE
+151 LTMTLPRE
-159 LGLRILAG
+159 MGLRVLAG
-167 IGLPVLVI
+167 IGFPVLVI

-191 RRRRDADRL
+191 RRKRDADQL
-200 RESEERIRATLYG
+200 RESEERTRAALYG
-213 IGDGVIVTDAAAR
+213 IGDAVLATDERAR
-226 VTRLNRV
+226 ITRLNRV
-233 AEALTG
+233 AESLTG
-239 WSEKGAAGALVRDV
+239 WREPDAVGRPVREV
-253 LRLRNEEREGDPPDS
+253 LRIRIEGPGSEEVDPVADAMRTGELRSIGS
-268 VSDVMRGGD
+268 
-277 VHPLARGTVLTSRE
+277 GTVLESRE
-291 GSERPVIG
+291 GVTRPVLG
-299 SVAPIHGP
+299 SVAPTHAA
-307 DGSVTGAVIIVRD
+307 DGAVSGAVVVVRD
-320 QTAERL
+320 QTAERA
-326 REAAAKERESLFR
+326 REAAARERESVFR

-363 DRYAEILGYGRDD
+363 DRYAEILGYGRDELVD
-376 LAGLTFRDVTH
+376 RTFRDVTH
-387 PDDVRS
+387 PEDVRA
-393 SSELVEELQD
+393 SSELVEDLLE

-428 VSPMWAPGEPPS
+428 VSPMWAPGETPS

-452 KGVEARMADLNAEL
+452 KGAEERMADLNAEL

-513 GRQLDEEGRRLLGIV
+513 GRQLDDEGRRLLGIV
-528 SGNARKMGQLIDD
+528 SGNARKMGRLIDD
-541 LLAFSR
+541 LLTFSR

-553 RRTQVDMTGLARAA
+553 RRTEVDMTSLARAA
-567 FAEARLSVPSGE
+567 FAEARLAAPSGE
-579 RVELK
+579 RVELR

-589 PAQGDPDLLRQVWAN
+589 PAQGDPDLLRQVWVN

-610 KFSAHVERPVVEIEG
+610 KFSALVEAPVVEIEG
-625 EVEAR
+625 AVEGR
-630 RVVYRVR
+630 RIVYRVR

-660 PSEFGGTGVGLALA
+660 PSEFAGTGVGLALA
-674 KRIVDRHRGDVSA
+674 RRIVARHGGDVSA
-687 EGAAG
+687 EGAVG
-692 RGATFT
+692 RGATFS
-698 FALPTGGPP
+698 FWLPLAGPP
-707 TPVDATRS
+707 SGEGRVGPLR
-715 DAPR
+715 PE

>member
-11 HNASLLLAM
+11 HNASLLLAL

-46 IGGLGIALMLSS
+46 IGGIGIALMLSS
-58 WELEAQVIF
+58 WVLEPGIIF

-72 LLAVSGLFFGT
+72 LLGVSGLFFGT
-83 IPTVIA
+83 LPTVIA
-89 MAMTAALRIWQGG
+89 MAMTAALRLWQGG
-102 VAARMGVGVILTA
+102 AATPMGVSVIVA
-115 GCIGLLWRHRR
+115 SGCIGLAWRFRR

-140 LGVAVHLTMLA
+140 LGVAVHITMLA
-151 MTMTLPRE
+151 LTMTLPRGV
-159 LGLRILAG
+159 GLRVLAG

-191 RRRRDADRL
+191 RRKRDSDRL

-213 IGDGVIVTDAAAR
+213 IGDGVIVTDAESR

-233 AEALTG
+233 AEVLTG
-239 WSEKGAAGALVRDV
+239 WSEEEANGASVRAV
-253 LRLRNEEREGDPPDS
+253 LRLRQEDRESDAPDS
-268 VSDVMRGGD
+268 VSDVMRAGD
-277 VHPLARGTVLTSRE
+277 VHPIARGTLLVSRE
-291 GSERPVIG
+291 GSERPVLG

-307 DGSVTGAVIIVRD
+307 DGSVTGAVVVVRD

-326 REAAAKERESLFR
+326 GEAAARERESVFR

-363 DRYAEILGYGRDD
+363 DRYAEILGYGRDELVD
-376 LAGLTFRDVTH
+376 RTFRDVTH
-387 PDDVRS
+387 PEDVRA
-393 SSELVEELQD
+393 SSELVEDLLE

-428 VSPMWAPGEPPS
+428 VSPMWAPGETPS

-452 KGVEARMADLNAEL
+452 KGAEERMADLNAEL

-513 GRQLDEEGRRLLGIV
+513 GRQLDDEGRRLLGIV

-553 RRTQVDMTGLARAA
+553 RRTRVDMTGLARAA
-567 FAEARLSVPSGE
+567 FAEARQTVPSGE

-610 KFSAHVERPVVEIEG
+610 KFSALVGAPVVEIEG
-625 EVEAR
+625 TVEER
-630 RVVYRVR
+630 RFVYRVR

-660 PSEFGGTGVGLALA
+660 PSEFGGTGVGLALV
-674 KRIVDRHRGDVSA
+674 KRIVARHGGDVAA
-687 EGAAG
+687 EGAVG
-692 RGATFT
+692 RGATFS
-698 FALPTGGPP
+698 FWLPLAGPP
-707 TPVDATRS
+707 SGEGRVGPLR
-715 DAPR
+715 PE

>member
-1 MPEGAFLALV
+1 MPDGAFLALV

-27 TTRWWGDESRLRQV
+27 TTRWWGDESRLRQL

-58 WELEAQVIF
+58 WVLEPGIIF

-72 LLAVSGLFFGT
+72 LLCVSGLFFGT
-83 IPTVIA
+83 LPTVVA
-89 MAMTAALRIWQGG
+89 MAMTATLRLWQGG
-102 VAARMGVGVILTA
+102 AATPMGVSVIVA
-115 GCIGLLWRHRR
+115 SGCIGLAWRYRR
-126 RAALADLGAKELYA
+126 RPALADLGAGELYA
-140 LGVAVHLTMLA
+140 LGIVVHVTMLA
-151 MTMTLPRE
+151 LTRTLPTE
-159 LGLRILAG
+159 MGLRVLSG
-167 IGLPVLVI
+167 IGVPVLVI
-175 YPAATAAL
+175 YPVATAAL

-191 RRRRDADRL
+191 RRKRDADHL
-200 RESEERIRATLYG
+200 RENEERIRATLYG
-213 IGDGVIVTDAAAR
+213 IGDGVIVTDARSR

-233 AEALTG
+233 AETLTG
-239 WSEKGAAGALVRDV
+239 WSEKEAAGALVRDV
-253 LRLRNEEREGDPPDS
+253 LRLRHEERDRDVPDS

-277 VHPLARGTVLTSRE
+277 VHALARGTVLASRG
-291 GSERPVIG
+291 GSERPVVG

-307 DGSVTGAVIIVRD
+307 DGSVTGAVVIVRD

-363 DRYAEILGYGRDD
+363 DRYAEILGYGRDE
-376 LAGLTFRDVTH
+376 LSERTFRDVTH
-387 PDDVRS
+387 PEDVRA
-393 SSELVEELQD
+393 SSELVEALMD
-403 GRRREY
+403 GRRRDY
-409 TIDKRYVRKDGTL
+409 TIDKRYVRKDGSI

-428 VSPMWAPGEPPS
+428 VSPMWTPGETPS

-452 KGVEARMADLNAEL
+452 KGAEERMADLNAEL

-503 GFSRILSEEK
+503 GFSRILAEEQAV
-513 GRQLDEEGRRLLGIV
+513 RLDDEGRRLLGVV
-528 SGNARKMGQLIDD
+528 SENARKMGRLIDD

-553 RRTQVDMTGLARAA
+553 RKVRVDMGELARAA
-567 FAEARLSVPSGE
+567 FAEAKQASSSVD
-579 RVELK
+579 RVELRMGE
-584 LADLP
+584 LP
-589 PAQGDPDLLRQVWAN
+589 PAIGDAALLRQVWAN

-610 KFSAHVERPVVEIEG
+610 KFSSGVDRPVVEIEG
-625 EVEAR
+625 EVDGR

-647 AHKLFGVF
+647 ARKLFGVF

-660 PSEFGGTGVGLALA
+660 PTEFGGTGVGLALV
-674 KRIVDRHRGDVSA
+674 KRIVSRHGGDVAA
-687 EGAAG
+687 EGAVG
-692 RGATFT
+692 RGATFS
-698 FALPTGGPP
+698 FSLPLAGPP
-707 TPVDATRS
+707 SGDGVVRDSPGR
-715 DAPR
+715 